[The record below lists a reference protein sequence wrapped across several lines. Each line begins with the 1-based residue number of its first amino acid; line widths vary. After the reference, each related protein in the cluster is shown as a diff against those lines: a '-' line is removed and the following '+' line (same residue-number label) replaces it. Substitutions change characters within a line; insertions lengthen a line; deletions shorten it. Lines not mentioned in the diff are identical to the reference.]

1 MPQPL
6 LFLELNE
13 INFDY
18 VAAYCKR
25 GLLPHLGQLI
35 RRNGV
40 ARTVSETRYEDLE
53 PWIQWVTA
61 HTGLR
66 LADHGVF
73 RLGDIV
79 QKDLPQIWEQL
90 ESHGL
95 RVGAISP
102 MNAKNRLRDP
112 CFFVPDP
119 WTSTRPT
126 APPRLVALH
135 EGIVQA
141 VNENAQSRISGKSL
155 AGILAG
161 LVAYARPANYGTY
174 LRLAATCRRRP
185 WRKALVLDLLLAD
198 VFVREV
204 RRTSPDFASLFLNAG
219 AHIQHHYLYS
229 SACYEGPQR
238 NPDWY
243 LPAGVD
249 PVLESYALYDR
260 IVGQV
265 LAEFP
270 EARIMV
276 ATGLHQDP
284 HDRVTY
290 YWRLREHA
298 AFLSRIRV
306 DCRRVEPRMSRDFL
320 VVCDSERQAAVAGDR
335 LARAVAADG
344 APLFSIDNRGSDL
357 FVELVYAG
365 DIGPGFVFSIDGEAF
380 TSLDREVAFVALK
393 NGRHNGIGYFLD
405 SAASPEMP
413 AGHEFPL
420 AEVHARILDALVP
433 TAPCREERRSAAHSA

>member
-1 MPQPL
+1 MHPL

-13 INFDY
+13 INFEY

-61 HTGLR
+61 HTGLC

-126 APPRLVALH
+126 APPRLEALY
-135 EGIVQA
+135 EGIAQA
-141 VNENAQSRISGKSL
+141 VNENAQSRISGK
-155 AGILAG
+155 ALAG
-161 LVAYARPANYGTY
+161 LLAGLAAYARPANYGTY
-174 LRLAATCRRRP
+174 LQLAATSRSRP

-198 VFVREV
+198 VFVSEV
-204 RRTSPDFASLFLNAG
+204 RRTAPDFASLFLNAG
-219 AHIQHHYLYS
+219 AHVQHHYLFS
-229 SACYEGPQR
+229 SACYDGPHR
-238 NPDWY
+238 NPRWY
-243 LPAGVD
+243 LPAGTD
-249 PVLESYALYDR
+249 PVHEAYALYDR

-265 LAEFP
+265 LAAFP
-270 EARIMV
+270 GARIMV

-290 YWRLREHA
+290 YWRLRDHA
-298 AFLSRIRV
+298 DFLSRIRIA
-306 DCRRVEPRMSRDFL
+306 CRRVEPRMSRDFL

-365 DIGPGFVFSIDGEAF
+365 EIGPGFVFTIDGEAF
-380 TSLDREVAFVALK
+380 TDLDRDVAFVALK

-405 SAASPEMP
+405 SAVTGDALPAS
-413 AGHEFPL
+413 EFPL
-420 AEVHARILDALVP
+420 AGIHARILDALLP
-433 TAPCREERRSAAHSA
+433 GAASRRDRDPIAQSA